1 MSAAGSYAVVENGD
15 CLSVW
20 KDGRFILSGCES
32 GFYGTDLEKSGMS
45 LPTGLE
51 NAGTF
56 MILRARTI
64 SG

>member
-1 MSAAGSYAVVENGD
+1 MENGD

-20 KDGRFILSGCES
+20 KDGRFILNGCES